1 MSDSFNNPTPQF
13 GTAEYVGKPGGDH
26 CQFCH
31 QPIGTSY
38 FRVNNV
44 MTCPSCAEKMRMEL
58 DLDTAGAF
66 ARSLVFG
73 FGAAVLGLILYA
85 TFMIATGI
93 SLGYATLAVGWMV
106 GKAMVKGSSGITG
119 RRCQI
124 AAAIL
129 TYVASTLARVPVW
142 IHYRPELIGF
152 IGTLIP
158 RSLVFPF
165 TRFADNPFGGVIGL
179 VILLA
184 GVSIAARLTAQ
195 KPVVIDGPIENSPQ
209 PQTFAR

>member
-13 GTAEYVGKPGGDH
+13 GTAEYVGSPGGDH

-31 QPIGTSY
+31 QPIATSY
-38 FRVNNV
+38 FRVNAA
-44 MTCPSCAEKMRMEL
+44 MTCPSCAEKVRRDL
-58 DLDTAGAF
+58 ALDTAGVF
-66 ARSLVFG
+66 ARSLLFG

-85 TFMIATGI
+85 TFMIMTNI

-119 RRCQI
+119 RRYQI

-129 TYVASTLARVPVW
+129 TYVASTLARIPVW
-142 IHYRPELIGF
+142 IHYRPALGRIIGP
-152 IGTLIP
+152 LIP
-158 RSLVFPF
+158 RALVFPF
-165 TRFADNPFGGVIGL
+165 SRFGDNPLGGIIGL

-184 GVSIAARLTAQ
+184 GVSIAIRLTAQ
-195 KPVVIDGPIENSPQ
+195 KPVAVDGPFENSRQ
-209 PQTFAR
+209 S